1 MSILLVSVLAISSCG
16 KPGDRPVARVN
27 GAAIAASEVAAAMPL
42 RADSTAN
49 LDSIRHSIVNSLVN
63 KQLFI
68 QEARR
73 QGLEKDIEYQLELEQ
88 RATVNQELYN
98 AIVEP
103 ANRLNEM
110 ELQTAYKLY
119 QTEAHLKVIAV
130 KDESTAQ
137 RLVQELDRGVPF
149 ETLAVR
155 SSRHG
160 SAANGG
166 DVGFVPELYV
176 EEPVRSRVL
185 PLKPGQHTPPVLV
198 DNGWQILLLVET
210 RPNEQA
216 PPLSEF
222 RQELEMRLKQQRRR
236 ELAQRFLADL
246 RARLEYNPQGLEI
259 LKARPVDSIT
269 DAEKEVPVAVKDGTK
284 YVKVLR
290 LLKVAAR
297 FPPDLDTA
305 MKTYAVKREIEED
318 LIYQEALGR
327 KLDRKPEVREQLA
340 RKRDDLL
347 YQALFKKEVSDS
359 LSVTDGDVFAYWH
372 QNRDKFPN
380 PDSLA
385 AAGMIRNRL
394 LAERRQVRLQQ
405 YADRLRAAAKI
416 SINEKLLAAVK
427 REPPKVTTG
436 GKGK

>member
-1 MSILLVSVLAISSCG
+1 MRQTIPLRERPIDWILLAFFV
-16 KPGDRPVARVN
+16 VN
-27 GAAIAASEVAAAMPL
+27 LG
-42 RADSTAN
+42 
-49 LDSIRHSIVNSLVN
+49 
-63 KQLFI
+63 FI
-68 QEARR
+68 TYVV
-73 QGLEKDIEYQLELEQ
+73 DLEQ
-88 RATVNQELYN
+88 L
-98 AIVEP
+98 
-103 ANRLNEM
+103 
-110 ELQTAYKLY
+110 
-119 QTEAHLKVIAV
+119 VIA
-130 KDESTAQ
+130 
-137 RLVQELDRGVPF
+137 DRARF
-149 ETLAVR
+149 
-155 SSRHG
+155 
-160 SAANGG
+160 
-166 DVGFVPELYV
+166 DY
-176 EEPVRSRVL
+176 
-185 PLKPGQHTPPVLV
+185 PLWPPPVLV

-216 PPLSEF
+216 PPLGEF

-259 LKARPVDSIT
+259 LKTRPVDSIT

-359 LSVTDGDVFAYWH
+359 LSVTNGDVFAYWH
-372 QNRDKFPN
+372 
-380 PDSLA
+380 
-385 AAGMIRNRL
+385 
-394 LAERRQVRLQQ
+394 
-405 YADRLRAAAKI
+405 
-416 SINEKLLAAVK
+416 
-427 REPPKVTTG
+427 
-436 GKGK
+436 